1 MSWFKEFKIDENA
14 LDMKQTPFHKLT
26 ENVENAS
33 KKESEEI
40 LSEIESL
47 TDEDLKISTEKDF
60 SV

>member
-26 ENVENAS
+26 ENVEKEY

-40 LSEIESL
+40 LSEIDSL
-47 TDEDLKISTEKDF
+47 SDEDLEITTVKHFT
-60 SV
+60 V